1 MTIVATARR
10 SGRVRCSFCSRRPSS
25 NGLTPRRYAPR
36 SQPALPLPPH
46 FRSMRIWSPAI
57 ARHNFVRVLP
67 SFGCLAIRATWDREV
82 AMEVQ
87 FLSAVAGVPTNTVYT
102 GRHQGDCV
110 TEQDVE
116 PRIDAREM
124 RIYLHGSEG
133 FRQVRDKAGEAHCSI
148 TPDMALCSELL
159 DGASRAVLLDAR
171 RAREEGEQL
180 RPE

>member
-1 MTIVATARR
+1 
-10 SGRVRCSFCSRRPSS
+10 
-25 NGLTPRRYAPR
+25 
-36 SQPALPLPPH
+36 
-46 FRSMRIWSPAI
+46 
-57 ARHNFVRVLP
+57 
-67 SFGCLAIRATWDREV
+67 
-82 AMEVQ
+82 MEIQ